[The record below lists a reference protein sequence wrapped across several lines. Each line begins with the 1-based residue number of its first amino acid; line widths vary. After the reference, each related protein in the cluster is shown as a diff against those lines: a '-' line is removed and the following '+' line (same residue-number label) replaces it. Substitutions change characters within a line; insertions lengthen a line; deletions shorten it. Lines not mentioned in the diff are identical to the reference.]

1 MRRFALGCL
10 KYTPQQFEN
19 TMVADFF
26 DALTGYNE
34 AENERIKSIAELI
47 RISTAILRNTQPM
60 EGGPLKPHD
69 LWPFRWDKE
78 EETEQQFESMSDEER
93 KQQEHE
99 MEKVLDKITTNGNSN
114 IKS

>member
-47 RISTAILRNTQPM
+47 RISTTILRPM
-60 EGGPLKPHD
+60 EGGTLKPHD

-78 EETEQQFESMSDEER
+78 EEPEDQLNELSDEER
-93 KQQEHE
+93 KLQQNEL
-99 MEKVLDKITTNGNSN
+99 EKVLDNITTNGNSN